1 LDSEC
6 AVGKHCAFDWSEV
19 EAGAHGIDLL
29 PCAIEKFNLV
39 ELDADESAS
48 VGLRELAVRQMAE
61 SPHLPDEVLIK
72 VREVLDRVRV
82 ELTTL
87 SSGDAKTLHHARRY
101 LMKRLE
107 FDERSRPADRNKL
120 KLTLMARQ
128 QGKCPDCGEPLP
140 SRDSELDRADP
151 VLGYTEENC
160 RLVHH
165 ACHRKAQA
173 LKGYS

>member
-1 LDSEC
+1 MKFDCEC
-6 AVGKHCAFDWSEV
+6 T
-19 EAGAHGIDLL
+19 
-29 PCAIEKFNLV
+29 PP
-39 ELDADESAS
+39 S
-48 VGLRELAVRQMAE
+48 VGFLLRSVESTTMAE
-61 SPHLPDEVLIK
+61 SPHLADEVLNK
-72 VREVLDRVRV
+72 VREVLDRVRA
-82 ELTTL
+82 ELTAL
-87 SSGDAKTLHHARRY
+87 SDGDAKTLHHARRY

-140 SRDSELDRADP
+140 PRDSELDRTDP

-160 RLVHH
+160 KLVHH
-165 ACHRKAQA
+165 HCHRKAQA